1 MSVLTAKDVKYEYR
15 NSYQTVK
22 AVGGVSCEF
31 EQGKVYAIVG
41 SSGSGKTTFLSLLA
55 GLDKPTEG
63 EIDFGGKSTSDI
75 DRDSYRLDH
84 VSVIYQNFNLFQ
96 HLTVLENTVYPLY
109 VRKVPK
115 VEALAAAKEKLLGVG
130 IREDQFR
137 RRPNML
143 SGGEQQRVAIARA
156 LAAGSEIILADEPT
170 GNLDSAN
177 SRNIVEILQKLAHE
191 EGRCVIIVTHDPAVA
206 DAADI
211 VLRMKDGLIDSTE
224 E

>member
-115 VEALAAAKEKLLGVG
+115 GEGAGCGKRKAARRRDTRGSVPPPSEYAVRRRAAA
-130 IREDQFR
+130 RCDR
-137 RRPNML
+137 AR
-143 SGGEQQRVAIARA
+143 SGSGQ
-156 LAAGSEIILADEPT
+156 
-170 GNLDSAN
+170 
-177 SRNIVEILQKLAHE
+177 
-191 EGRCVIIVTHDPAVA
+191 
-206 DAADI
+206 
-211 VLRMKDGLIDSTE
+211 
-224 E
+224 